1 MIKVFAIIVR
11 SSLADHRNDR
21 VIRLFKE
28 CGNYLETNRK
38 LVASQLEK

>member
-1 MIKVFAIIVR
+1 MIKVFAITVR
-11 SSLADHRNDR
+11 SSLANYRNDR
-21 VIRLFKE
+21 GIEWSKE